1 MSVLQRGVPKPMGFN
16 AIICVVG
23 RFGNLKILVIACVL
37 INLCL
42 TWQALVKALRT

>member
-23 RFGNLKILVIACVL
+23 RFGNLIILVIACVL
-37 INLCL
+37 INLRL